1 MGPELWEPHGTAPC
15 FQHRV
20 TVMQQF
26 HIRLLDQA
34 GRAIQT
40 IPALAETET
49 IALVRAAHLANET
62 GAADFEVQARRR
74 YGQAPSRL

>member
-1 MGPELWEPHGTAPC
+1 MFRCQVTA
-15 FQHRV
+15 
-20 TVMQQF
+20 MQQF
-26 HIRLLDQA
+26 HIRLLDRA

-62 GAADFEVQARRR
+62 GAADFEVQACRR
-74 YGQAPSRL
+74 YSPARSRL

>member
-1 MGPELWEPHGTAPC
+1 MGPQVWEPHGTVRC
-15 FQHRV
+15 SHRDM
-20 TVMQQF
+20 MQEF

-49 IALVRAAHLANET
+49 IALVRAAHLASET

-74 YGQAPSRL
+74 YSQARSRL